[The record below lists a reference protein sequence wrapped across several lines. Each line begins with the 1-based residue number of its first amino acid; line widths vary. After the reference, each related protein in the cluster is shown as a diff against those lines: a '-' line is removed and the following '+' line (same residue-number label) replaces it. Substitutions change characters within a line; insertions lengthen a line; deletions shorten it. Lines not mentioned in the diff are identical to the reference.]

1 MEIVIAL
8 LMWLGDPPI
17 LKEHLYVRDQKMST
31 CLKMKRTAERSGSA
45 IYQCIKA
52 NALVKDK
59 HILSISKMDD

>member
-17 LKEHLYVRDQKMST
+17 LKEHLYVPDQKMST
-31 CLKMKRTAERSGSA
+31 SLKMKRIAERSGSA

-52 NALVKDK
+52 NAVVKDK
-59 HILSISKMDD
+59 HIISISRMDD

>member
-1 MEIVIAL
+1 MEVVVAL

-17 LKEHLYVRDQKMST
+17 LKEHLYVPDQKMST

-59 HILSISKMDD
+59 HILSISRMDD